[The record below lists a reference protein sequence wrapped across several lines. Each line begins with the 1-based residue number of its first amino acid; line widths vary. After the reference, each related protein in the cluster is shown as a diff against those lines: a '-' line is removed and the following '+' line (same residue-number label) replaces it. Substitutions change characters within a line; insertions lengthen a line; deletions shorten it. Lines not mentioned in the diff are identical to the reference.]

1 MSTIPSKPNSS
12 RTLIIVLAVA
22 LVIALCGVV
31 GLFAAFLSQAGA
43 GTHIGTTQPTAT
55 TAATVTATP
64 SQHALAVAYTGLV
77 ARDANT
83 LSDALGAVSDQ
94 CGSDVAACDAAVV
107 AASNTDKSFLHDIQN
122 AQVPVCLQAA
132 DATLQDGLSALYGG
146 LIDSHT
152 GLQAQDGA
160 LVMQGAHEITA
171 ANTTIAR
178 ATKQI
183 AQVSCP

>member
-1 MSTIPSKPNSS
+1 MSTVPSKPNSS

-43 GTHIGTTQPTAT
+43 DTSGAAQPTAT
-55 TAATVTATP
+55 TAVTSTP
-64 SQHALAVAYTGLV
+64 SQHALAVAYAALV
-77 ARDANT
+77 ARDAT
-83 LSDALGAVSDQ
+83 KLSDAMGAVSDQ
-94 CGSDVAACDAAVV
+94 CGSDVAACDTAVV
-107 AASNTDKSFLHDIQN
+107 AASNTDKSFLHDIQA
-122 AQVPVCLQAA
+122 AQAPTCLQAA
-132 DATLQDGLSALYGG
+132 DATLQDALSAMYTG

-152 GLQAQDGA
+152 GLQTQDGA
-160 LVMQGAHEITA
+160 LVTQGAHEITA
-171 ANTTIAR
+171 ANTTIQR

>member
-1 MSTIPSKPNSS
+1 MNTVPSKPGSQ
-12 RTLIIVLAVA
+12 RTLIVVLAVA

-43 GTHIGTTQPTAT
+43 GTSGAAQPTAT
-55 TAATVTATP
+55 IAATATATP
-64 SQHALAVAYTGLV
+64 SQHALAVAYTTLV

-83 LSDALGAVSDQ
+83 LSDALGLVSDK
-94 CGSDVAACDAAVV
+94 CGSDVAACDTAVV
-107 AASNTDKSFLHDIQN
+107 AASNTDKSFLHDIQD
-122 AQVPVCLQAA
+122 AQVPACLQAA

-160 LVMQGAHEITA
+160 LVTQGAHEITA
-171 ANTTIAR
+171 ASTTIAR

>member
-1 MSTIPSKPNSS
+1 MSTTPSTSNSS
-12 RTLIIVLAVA
+12 RTLIVVLAVA

-43 GTHIGTTQPTAT
+43 GTRVTAQPTAT
-55 TAATVTATP
+55 TAATATP
-64 SQHALAVAYTGLV
+64 SQHALAVAYAGLV
-77 ARDANT
+77 ARDANK
-83 LSDALGAVSDQ
+83 LSDALGVVSDQ
-94 CGSDVAACDAAVV
+94 CGSDVSACDTAVV
-107 AASNTDKSFLHDIQN
+107 AASNTDKSFLHDIQGT
-122 AQVPVCLQAA
+122 QVPACFQAA
-132 DATLQDGLSALYGG
+132 DATLQDGLSTLYGG

-160 LVMQGAHEITA
+160 LVTQGAHEITA
-171 ANTTIAR
+171 ASTTIAR

>member
-43 GTHIGTTQPTAT
+43 GTHIEAAQPTAT
-55 TAATVTATP
+55 TAATVTP
-64 SQHALAVAYTGLV
+64 SQHTLAVAYTALI
-77 ARDANT
+77 ARDANK
-83 LSDALGAVSDQ
+83 LSDALGVVSDQ
-94 CGSDVAACDAAVV
+94 CGSDVAACDTAVV
-107 AASNTDKSFLHDIQN
+107 AASNTDKSFLHDIQG
-122 AQVPVCLQAA
+122 AQVPTCLQAA
-132 DATLQDGLSALYGG
+132 DATLQDGLSALYTG

-160 LVMQGAHEITA
+160 LVTQGAHEITA
-171 ANTTIAR
+171 ASTTIAR